1 MICLIVLV
9 SVLSTSVL
17 GQNAQ
22 FVYNGQPYV
31 YANVASPVQPATVAV
46 VPTIS
51 ANVSIQINVFLC

>member
-22 FVYNGQPYV
+22 FIYNGHPYV
-31 YANVASPVQPATVAV
+31 YANVATPVQPATVAV
-46 VPTIS
+46 VPVID
-51 ANVSIQINVFLC
+51 ANVSIKIN